1 MADLPAPEEP
11 LDPDLLKPLG
21 GAEPM
26 GPPLDDA
33 EIMPL
38 ELAVPK
44 GDPADR
50 DTFNYD
56 AAVGG
61 YAQRRDA
68 AAELLERTRDLR
80 LYVRLAEALAWT
92 DGPKAFHGALAGLAH
107 MVRGHW
113 EDIHPGPADDPAA
126 QSLRV
131 RAFTPLRNR
140 LLANAFEP
148 TVVFDAK
155 ERDGEITLRMIYHA
169 AGRHDVTRLRRTA
182 SGETVYPA
190 DGMHGLV
197 ARVGAGPALAALR
210 DAMLGAA
217 GALRDLQA
225 FFAEQ
230 EGFDTLRFAGDGR
243 RRGLIDELEDFAA
256 ALAAFVPEEAA
267 AAAAPAGAEGEAPA
281 EGGEAAPAA
290 AAPSPQPPT
299 DLPTRADALAL
310 LDDVLRYFARS
321 ARSSPIALAL
331 IKIRQME
338 NATFYQWLE
347 ETVQE
352 GRDWAQLPI
361 WNADASLLD
370 RYAEEASEGGEGEAG
385 EAAAPSGGRAGH
397 LGAIEE
403 TSHQLRSL
411 MWDVDSLVAAF
422 DRTRQDLES
431 HAAALAEAR
440 DRLSAGEADVAL
452 PEAPE
457 APSAPSLDP
466 TVFRDIADRL
476 QAAQEALAA
485 EPAAAAPARAG
496 APRGRVADRNGVRAA
511 LLSLGRHWRA
521 TEPSSPAALALE
533 KLAEMVDLA
542 FIDVVRHVAADDVS
556 RPALR
561 LARNPARE

>member
-1 MADLPAPEEP
+1 MTDLPVPEEP

-26 GPPLDDA
+26 GPPLEDA

-38 ELAVPK
+38 ELAVRR

-50 DTFNYD
+50 DSFSHD

-68 AAELLERTRDLR
+68 ALERLERTRDLR
-80 LYVRLAEALAWT
+80 LYVRLAEALAWS
-92 DGPKAFHGALAGLAH
+92 DGPKAFHGAIAGLAH
-107 MVRGHW
+107 MVESHW
-113 EDIHPGPADDPAA
+113 QEIHPGPADDPSA

-148 TVVFDAK
+148 VVVFDAR

-169 AGRHDVTRLRRTA
+169 AGRHDASRLRRPA

-197 ARVGAGPALAALR
+197 ARVGAGAEIATMR

-217 GALRDLQA
+217 GALRRMQA
-225 FFAEQ
+225 FFVET

-243 RRGLIDELEDFAA
+243 RRGLIDELEDYAA
-256 ALAAFVPEEAA
+256 ALAAFVPEETAGIAA
-267 AAAAPAGAEGEAPA
+267 AEPGAEEGAA
-281 EGGEAAPAA
+281 EQGPVPVAGGPTPTP
-290 AAPSPQPPT
+290 PS
-299 DLPTRADALAL
+299 DLATREEALAL
-310 LDDVLRYFARS
+310 IDDVLRYFALS

-331 IKIRQME
+331 IKIREME
-338 NATFYQWLE
+338 RATFYQWLE

-361 WNADASLLD
+361 WNVDAASLD
-370 RYAEEASEGGEGEAG
+370 RYAEAQDDAPAEDGGAPPPAG
-385 EAAAPSGGRAGH
+385 RTAH
-397 LGAIEE
+397 LDALEE
-403 TSHQLRSL
+403 THHQLRSL
-411 MWDVDSLVAAF
+411 MWDVDSLASALL
-422 DRTRQDLES
+422 RAREELGA
-431 HAAALAEAR
+431 HAAALAETR
-440 DRLSAGEADVAL
+440 ERLAAGEADVSL
-452 PEAPE
+452 PDAPE
-457 APSAPSLDP
+457 PPSPPALDP
-466 TVFRDIADRL
+466 AVFREIADRV

-485 EPAAAAPARAG
+485 EPAAATGPVAGGAAP
-496 APRGRVADRNGVRAA
+496 GRVVDRAGVRAA
-511 LLSLGRHWRA
+511 LLALGRHWRA
-521 TEPSSPAALALE
+521 TEPSSPAALAME

-542 FIDVVRHVAADDVS
+542 FIDVVRQVAADDVS

>member
-1 MADLPAPEEP
+1 MADLPTPEEP

-21 GAEPM
+21 GAAPM
-26 GPPLDDA
+26 GPPLEDA

-38 ELAVPK
+38 ELAVPR

-50 DTFNYD
+50 DSFSHD

-68 AAELLERTRDLR
+68 ALERLERTRDLR
-80 LYVRLAEALAWT
+80 LYTRLAEALAWS

-107 MVRGHW
+107 VVESHW
-113 EDIHPGPADDPAA
+113 QEIHPGPADDPAA

-148 TVVFDAK
+148 VVVFDAK

-169 AGRHDVTRLRRTA
+169 AGRHDASRLRRPA

-197 ARVGAGPALAALR
+197 ARVGAGAEIAAMR

-217 GALRDLQA
+217 GALRALQA
-225 FFAEQ
+225 FFAET

-243 RRGLIDELEDFAA
+243 RRGLIDELEDYAA
-256 ALAAFVPEEAA
+256 ALAAFVPEET
-267 AAAAPAGAEGEAPA
+267 AGAVAAEPGGADGAA
-281 EGGEAAPAA
+281 EGAAPAA
-290 AAPSPQPPT
+290 AGPAPTPPS
-299 DLPTRADALAL
+299 DLATREEALAL
-310 LDDVLRYFARS
+310 IDDVLRYFARS

-331 IKIRQME
+331 IKIREMQR
-338 NATFYQWLE
+338 ATFYQWLE

-361 WNADASLLD
+361 WNVDAALLD
-370 RYAEEASEGGEGEAG
+370 RYAEAQDDAPAEEGDAPAASDR
-385 EAAAPSGGRAGH
+385 AAH
-397 LGAIEE
+397 LGALEE
-403 TSHQLRSL
+403 THHQLRSL
-411 MWDVDSLVAAF
+411 MWDVDSLASALL
-422 DRTRQDLES
+422 RAREELEA

-440 DRLSAGEADVAL
+440 ERLAAGEADVSL
-452 PEAPE
+452 PDAPE
-457 APSAPSLDP
+457 PPSPPALDP
-466 TVFRDIADRL
+466 AVFREIADRV
-476 QAAQEALAA
+476 QTAQEALAA
-485 EPAAAAPARAG
+485 EPAAGPPPATGGAAQ
-496 APRGRVADRNGVRAA
+496 GRVVDRAGVRAA

-542 FIDVVRHVAADDVS
+542 FIDVVRQVAADDVS